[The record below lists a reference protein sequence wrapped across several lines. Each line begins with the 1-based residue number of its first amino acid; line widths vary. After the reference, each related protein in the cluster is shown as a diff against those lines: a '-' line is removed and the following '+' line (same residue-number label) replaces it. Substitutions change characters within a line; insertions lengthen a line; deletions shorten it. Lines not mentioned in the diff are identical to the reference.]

1 MNPQIVVNTRLLV
14 PGKLEGMG
22 RFAHETLQRLTA
34 DMKDAHFHFVFDR
47 EFDEQFVYGPNITP
61 HVIYPSARH
70 PFLFYTWFELRMPG
84 LLRKLKADLFLSP
97 DGYLSLNSSVKQ
109 LPVIH
114 DINFE
119 HYPQHLPFAARLYLK
134 QFFPKFAKK
143 AERIATVSEFSKA
156 DLVTQY
162 GAVSE
167 KIDVIY
173 NGASAIFKPLK
184 PEEKKA
190 AAIRFAQGCPYFI
203 YVGALQ
209 PRKNIVTLLKAFD
222 QFKTKHGTNRKLLIT
237 GQKKWWSS
245 EQEEVFANMQ
255 FKEDVLFMGRV
266 DDEALAMALG
276 GADALTYISF
286 FEGFGIPLLEAM
298 NCDVPVLTSRL
309 TSMPEVAGDAAAYCS
324 PFDVGSVVL
333 AMEEVLV
340 NADKLV
346 ETGRKQRQ
354 LFSWNKTADLLKK
367 SVEKCLE
374 N

>member
-1 MNPQIVVNTRLLV
+1 M
-14 PGKLEGMG
+14 
-22 RFAHETLQRLTA
+22 
-34 DMKDAHFHFVFDR
+34 
-47 EFDEQFVYGPNITP
+47 
-61 HVIYPSARH
+61 
-70 PFLFYTWFELRMPG
+70 
-84 LLRKLKADLFLSP
+84 
-97 DGYLSLNSSVKQ
+97 
-109 LPVIH
+109 
-114 DINFE
+114 
-119 HYPQHLPFAARLYLK
+119 
-134 QFFPKFAKK
+134 
-143 AERIATVSEFSKA
+143 
-156 DLVTQY
+156 VTQY
-162 GAVSE
+162 GVDSE

-173 NGASAIFKPLK
+173 NGASAIFKPLNTQ
-184 PEEKKA
+184 EKKA
-190 AAIRFAQGCPYFI
+190 ASERFAQGCPYFI

-245 EQEEVFANMQ
+245 EQEEVFAGMQ
-255 FKEDVLFMGRV
+255 YKEDVLFMGRV
-266 DDEALAMALG
+266 DDEALALALG

-309 TSMPEVAGDAAAYCS
+309 TSMPEVAGEAAAYCS
-324 PFDVGSVVL
+324 PFDVDSVVL

-346 ETGRKQRQ
+346 EAGREQRQ

-367 SVEKCLE
+367 SVERCLE